1 MPSFDPQ
8 DLASWT
14 GGSWFNEPK
23 VAIEGL
29 CFDARQIKPGQCFI
43 ALKISARDGHEF
55 LEQAARGGAVAAIVE
70 NTEPIALPQLKV
82 SNSLVAGAIG
92 TALRSKFS
100 KPVVGNWK
108 LRQNLDQR
116 NAALHTRNR
125 NMQLQGIGTI
135 HGVSTLSA

>member
-8 DLASWT
+8 DLAGWT

-55 LEQAARGGAVAAIVE
+55 LEQAARGGAVAAHWPCRKI
-70 NTEPIALPQLKV
+70 TSPR
-82 SNSLVAGAIG
+82 IG
-92 TALRSKFS
+92 SISRSTARL
-100 KPVVGNWK
+100 
-108 LRQNLDQR
+108 L
-116 NAALHTRNR
+116 
-125 NMQLQGIGTI
+125 
-135 HGVSTLSA
+135 